1 MLPGLTQTN
10 CRLQELCHRDK
21 ATGGALPFA
30 WCCITAIREA
40 QQGHAPCD
48 YRNQPKPGT
57 QGVSEPMVLLLPFA
71 RPPNAPTSQPWG
83 HSMSH

>member
-1 MLPGLTQTN
+1 MPGAVSQPSGKHS
-10 CRLQELCHRDK
+10 R
-21 ATGGALPFA
+21 GMP
-30 WCCITAIREA
+30 
-40 QQGHAPCD
+40 PCD

-57 QGVSEPMVLLLPFA
+57 QGVSEPRVLLLPFA